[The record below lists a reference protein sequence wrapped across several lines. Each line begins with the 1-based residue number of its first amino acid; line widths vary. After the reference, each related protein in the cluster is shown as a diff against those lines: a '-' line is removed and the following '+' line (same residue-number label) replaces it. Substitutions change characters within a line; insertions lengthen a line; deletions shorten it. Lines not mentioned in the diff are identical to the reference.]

1 MLQLQRPLSAIV
13 NRSGAPVLEY
23 GQAKFDELHL
33 LLIDNNWRFV
43 DVDENPLLCLMLLRF
58 LPSKNE
64 ESFTKSDYKSD
75 RRNRLHKTEKGR
87 F

>member
-1 MLQLQRPLSAIV
+1 
-13 NRSGAPVLEY
+13 
-23 GQAKFDELHL
+23 
-33 LLIDNNWRFV
+33 
-43 DVDENPLLCLMLLRF
+43 VDENPLLCLMLLRF